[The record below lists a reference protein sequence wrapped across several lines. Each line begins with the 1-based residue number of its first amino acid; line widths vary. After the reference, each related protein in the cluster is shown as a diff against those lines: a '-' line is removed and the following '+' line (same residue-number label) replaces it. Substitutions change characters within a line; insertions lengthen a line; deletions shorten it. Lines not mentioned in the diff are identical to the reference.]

1 MSLLRRITRSL
12 AHEIDAERRDR
23 QMADTMFEERQH
35 KYEAALAKCQD
46 DIQVL
51 RNELAK
57 LAVAP
62 AAPKKVVTCSHCH
75 KSGHNRVTCAIRRE
89 QLGLAIL

>member
-57 LAVAP
+57 LTAAP

-89 QLGLAIL
+89 QLGLAML